1 MKVKRSKLIEIL
13 FGKKEDTSDEIID
26 LEDVVDDK
34 NNDSDKKDS
43 DNDKKDTDS
52 NKKTDDTN
60 NKDGATG
67 SSTSGADMGI
77 KNLGD
82 NTPKNNSKEEVK
94 MAVDY
99 SKIYNSNT
107 GLFDV
112 SGIED
117 EGLKEVLKT
126 ANKAV
131 KDKNNNAKIEKAIS
145 DKLATL
151 KLADGISSNTVLK
164 LLDRSN
170 IKVTDDG
177 VTGVNEAFDSLKSS
191 DSGLFKANKNSSS
204 PLTEGLNPQ
213 NKAMNGNYIPNSFAE
228 AFSLEESN

>member
-1 MKVKRSKLIEIL
+1 MKVKRSKLIELL
-13 FGKKEDTSDEIID
+13 FGKKEDTSDDVID
-26 LEDVVDDK
+26 IEDVVDDENGDKDKK
-34 NNDSDKKDS
+34 NNDTADKSKDDAKKDDS
-43 DNDKKDTDS
+43 TSKNENKTDSTTSNVDRNIKNDK
-52 NKKTDDTN
+52 
-60 NKDGATG
+60 
-67 SSTSGADMGI
+67 
-77 KNLGD
+77 
-82 NTPKNNSKEEVK
+82 EEKV

-99 SKIYNSNT
+99 SKLYNSST

-117 EGLKEVLKT
+117 EGLKAVLKT

-131 KDKNNNAKIEKAIS
+131 KDKSNNEKIEKAIS

-170 IKVTDDG
+170 IKITDDG

-191 DSGLFKANKNSSS
+191 DSGLFKENKNTSS
-204 PLTEGLNPQ
+204 PLTEGFNPQ
-213 NKAMNGNYIPNSFAE
+213 NKAANGNYTPNSFME
-228 AFSLEESN
+228 AFSMEANN

>member
-1 MKVKRSKLIEIL
+1 MKVKRSKLIELL
-13 FGKKEDTSDEIID
+13 FGKKEDTSDDVID
-26 LEDVVDDK
+26 IEDVVDDENGDKDKK
-34 NNDSDKKDS
+34 NNDTANKSKDDAKKDDS
-43 DNDKKDTDS
+43 TSKSENKTDSATSNVDRNIKNDK
-52 NKKTDDTN
+52 
-60 NKDGATG
+60 
-67 SSTSGADMGI
+67 
-77 KNLGD
+77 
-82 NTPKNNSKEEVK
+82 EEKV

-99 SKIYNSNT
+99 SKLYNSST

-117 EGLKEVLKT
+117 EGLKAVLKT

-131 KDKNNNAKIEKAIS
+131 KDKSNNEKIEKAIS

-170 IKVTDDG
+170 IKITDDG

-191 DSGLFKANKNSSS
+191 DSGLFKENKNTSS
-204 PLTEGLNPQ
+204 PLTEGFNPQ
-213 NKAMNGNYIPNSFAE
+213 NKAANGNYTPNSFME
-228 AFSLEESN
+228 AFSMETNN

>member
-1 MKVKRSKLIEIL
+1 MKVKRSKLIELL
-13 FGKKEDTSDEIID
+13 FGKKEDTSDDVID
-26 LEDVVDDK
+26 IEDVVDDENGDKDKK
-34 NNDSDKKDS
+34 NNDTADKSKDDAKKDDS
-43 DNDKKDTDS
+43 TSKNENKTDSTTSNVDRNIKNDK
-52 NKKTDDTN
+52 
-60 NKDGATG
+60 
-67 SSTSGADMGI
+67 
-77 KNLGD
+77 
-82 NTPKNNSKEEVK
+82 EEKV

-99 SKIYNSNT
+99 SKLYNSST

-117 EGLKEVLKT
+117 EGLKAVLKT

-131 KDKNNNAKIEKAIS
+131 KDKSNNEKIEKAIS

-170 IKVTDDG
+170 IKITDDG

-191 DSGLFKANKNSSS
+191 DSGLFKENKNTSN
-204 PLTEGLNPQ
+204 PLTEGFNPQ
-213 NKAMNGNYIPNSFAE
+213 NKAANGNYTPNSFME
-228 AFSLEESN
+228 AFSMETNN

>member
-1 MKVKRSKLIEIL
+1 MKVKRSKLIELL
-13 FGKKEDTSDEIID
+13 FGKKEDTSDDVID
-26 LEDVVDDK
+26 IEDVVDDENGDKDKK
-34 NNDSDKKDS
+34 NNDTADKSKDDAKKDDS
-43 DNDKKDTDS
+43 TSKSENKTDSTTSNVDRNIKNDK
-52 NKKTDDTN
+52 
-60 NKDGATG
+60 
-67 SSTSGADMGI
+67 
-77 KNLGD
+77 
-82 NTPKNNSKEEVK
+82 EEKV

-99 SKIYNSNT
+99 SKLYNSST

-117 EGLKEVLKT
+117 EGLKAVLKT

-131 KDKNNNAKIEKAIS
+131 KDKSNNEKIEKAIS

-170 IKVTDDG
+170 IKITDDG

-191 DSGLFKANKNSSS
+191 DSGLFKENKNTSS
-204 PLTEGLNPQ
+204 PLTEGFNPQ
-213 NKAMNGNYIPNSFAE
+213 NKAANGNYTPNSFME
-228 AFSLEESN
+228 AFSMETNN

>member
-1 MKVKRSKLIEIL
+1 MKVKRSKLIELL
-13 FGKKEDTSDEIID
+13 FGKKEDTSDDVID
-26 LEDVVDDK
+26 IEDVVDDENGDKDKK
-34 NNDSDKKDS
+34 NNDTADKSKDDAKKDDS
-43 DNDKKDTDS
+43 TSKSENKTDSTTSNVDRNIKNDK
-52 NKKTDDTN
+52 
-60 NKDGATG
+60 
-67 SSTSGADMGI
+67 
-77 KNLGD
+77 
-82 NTPKNNSKEEVK
+82 EEKV

-99 SKIYNSNT
+99 SKLYNSST

-117 EGLKEVLKT
+117 EGLKAVLKT

-131 KDKNNNAKIEKAIS
+131 KDKSNNEKIEKAIS

-170 IKVTDDG
+170 IKITDDG

-191 DSGLFKANKNSSS
+191 DSGLFKENKNTSS
-204 PLTEGLNPQ
+204 PLTEGFNPQ
-213 NKAMNGNYIPNSFAE
+213 NKAANGNYTPNSFME
-228 AFSLEESN
+228 AFSMEANN

>member
-1 MKVKRSKLIEIL
+1 MKVKRSKLIELL
-13 FGKKEDTSDEIID
+13 FGKKEDTSDDVID
-26 LEDVVDDK
+26 IEDVVDDENGDKDKK
-34 NNDSDKKDS
+34 NNDTANKSKDDAKKDDS
-43 DNDKKDTDS
+43 TSKSENKTDSTTSNVDRNIKNDK
-52 NKKTDDTN
+52 
-60 NKDGATG
+60 
-67 SSTSGADMGI
+67 
-77 KNLGD
+77 
-82 NTPKNNSKEEVK
+82 EEKV

-99 SKIYNSNT
+99 SKLYNSST

-117 EGLKEVLKT
+117 EGLKAVLKT

-131 KDKNNNAKIEKAIS
+131 KDKSNNEKIEKAIS

-170 IKVTDDG
+170 IKITDDG

-191 DSGLFKANKNSSS
+191 DSGLFKENKNTSS
-204 PLTEGLNPQ
+204 PLTEGFNPQ
-213 NKAMNGNYIPNSFAE
+213 NKAANGNYTPNSFME
-228 AFSLEESN
+228 AFSMETNN

>member
-1 MKVKRSKLIEIL
+1 MKVKRSKLIELL
-13 FGKKEDTSDEIID
+13 FGKKEDTSDDVID
-26 LEDVVDDK
+26 IEDVVDDENGDKDKK
-34 NNDSDKKDS
+34 NNDTADKSKDDAKKDDS
-43 DNDKKDTDS
+43 ASKSENKTDSTTSNVDRNIKNDK
-52 NKKTDDTN
+52 
-60 NKDGATG
+60 
-67 SSTSGADMGI
+67 
-77 KNLGD
+77 
-82 NTPKNNSKEEVK
+82 EEKV

-99 SKIYNSNT
+99 SKLYNSST

-117 EGLKEVLKT
+117 EGLKAVLKT

-131 KDKNNNAKIEKAIS
+131 KDKSNNEKIEKAIS

-170 IKVTDDG
+170 IKITDDG

-191 DSGLFKANKNSSS
+191 DSGLFKENKNTSS
-204 PLTEGLNPQ
+204 PLTEGFNPQ
-213 NKAMNGNYIPNSFAE
+213 NKAANGNYTPNSFME
-228 AFSLEESN
+228 AFSMETNN

>member
-1 MKVKRSKLIEIL
+1 MKVKRSKLIELL
-13 FGKKEDTSDEIID
+13 FGKKEDTSDDVID
-26 LEDVVDDK
+26 IEDVVDDENGDKDKK
-34 NNDSDKKDS
+34 NNDTADKSKDDAKKDDS
-43 DNDKKDTDS
+43 TSKSENKTDSTTSNVDRNIKNDK
-52 NKKTDDTN
+52 
-60 NKDGATG
+60 
-67 SSTSGADMGI
+67 
-77 KNLGD
+77 
-82 NTPKNNSKEEVK
+82 EEKV

-99 SKIYNSNT
+99 SKLYNSST

-117 EGLKEVLKT
+117 EGLKAVLKT

-131 KDKNNNAKIEKAIS
+131 KDKSNNEKIEKAIS

-170 IKVTDDG
+170 IKITDDG

-191 DSGLFKANKNSSS
+191 DSGLFKENKNTAS
-204 PLTEGLNPQ
+204 PLTEGFNPQ
-213 NKAMNGNYIPNSFAE
+213 NKAANGNYTPNSFME
-228 AFSLEESN
+228 AFSMETNN

>member
-43 DNDKKDTDS
+43 DNDKKDKDS
-52 NKKTDDTN
+52 DKKTDDTN

-204 PLTEGLNPQ
+204 PLIEGLNPQ
-213 NKAMNGNYIPNSFAE
+213 NKAMNGNYIPSSFAE

>member
-1 MKVKRSKLIEIL
+1 
-13 FGKKEDTSDEIID
+13 
-26 LEDVVDDK
+26 
-34 NNDSDKKDS
+34 
-43 DNDKKDTDS
+43 
-52 NKKTDDTN
+52 
-60 NKDGATG
+60 
-67 SSTSGADMGI
+67 
-77 KNLGD
+77 
-82 NTPKNNSKEEVK
+82 

-99 SKIYNSNT
+99 SKLYNSST

-117 EGLKEVLKT
+117 EGLKAVLKT

-131 KDKNNNAKIEKAIS
+131 KDKSNNEKIEKAIS

-170 IKVTDDG
+170 IKITDDG

-191 DSGLFKANKNSSS
+191 DSGLFKENKNTSS
-204 PLTEGLNPQ
+204 PLTEGFNPQ
-213 NKAMNGNYIPNSFAE
+213 NKAANGNYTPNSFME
-228 AFSLEESN
+228 AFSMEANN